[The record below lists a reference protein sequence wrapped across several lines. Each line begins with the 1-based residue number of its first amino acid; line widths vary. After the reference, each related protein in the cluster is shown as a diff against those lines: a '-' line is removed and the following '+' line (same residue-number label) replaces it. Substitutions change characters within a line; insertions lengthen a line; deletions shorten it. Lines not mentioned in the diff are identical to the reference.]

1 MFVLVLLIYIED
13 DRCYVRLRVR
23 VSVRAYSPHNL
34 HRTGHIKNE
43 KQCIVG
49 LRSVAFSLVPLGLS

>member
-1 MFVLVLLIYIED
+1 MTVV
-13 DRCYVRLRVR
+13 YVRLRVR
-23 VSVRAYSPHNL
+23 ISVRAYSPHNL
-34 HRTGHIKNE
+34 HRTDHIKNE